1 MKADSMVSFM
11 NSQLDPFLRAEQ
23 ESGARAREYF
33 LRGKIVAICE
43 AVLREEIGVIAAS
56 RKLSRLG
63 FDLFLGRDADFELFD
78 AVDSET
84 DHLPVDSERQNWSR
98 DALARKDEEIA
109 KAESASRDEAFAA
122 CRKLIHRLRLEDG
135 A

>member
-23 ESGARAREYF
+23 ERRARDQEYF

-43 AVLREEIGVIAAS
+43 TVLREEIGVIAAS
-56 RKLSRLG
+56 RKLSRFGL
-63 FDLFLGRDADFELFD
+63 DLFGGRDADFELFE
-78 AVDSET
+78 AIDSET
-84 DHLPVDSERQNWSR
+84 DHLPIDSERQNWSL
-98 DALARKDEEIA
+98 DALARKDQEIA

-122 CRKLIHRLRLEDG
+122 WRKLIERFRLEDG